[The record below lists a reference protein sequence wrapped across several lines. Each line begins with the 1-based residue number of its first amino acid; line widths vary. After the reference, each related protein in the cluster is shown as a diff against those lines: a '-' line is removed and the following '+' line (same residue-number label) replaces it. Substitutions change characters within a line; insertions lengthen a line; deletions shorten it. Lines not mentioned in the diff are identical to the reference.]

1 MNSLPPEGEREA
13 SVPLVSVKT
22 RGSYSL
28 LHRYIFRE
36 FAQNFA
42 VAFIFFF
49 CIFFINSILL
59 LVQKILLKNID
70 FITMLEMVA
79 LSMPQFLIYTF
90 PFASLA
96 ASSMVLGDLG
106 SSNELLAMRSSG
118 IPSGQV
124 YRPLI
129 AASVILSFVTF
140 FFADTV
146 LPWSSVVYEDRL
158 SVLMQEMPTFEI
170 ESNSV
175 NTVGNIVLSN
185 GLSEG
190 NEIHDIVLLSADD
203 GESRTVL
210 SERGELELIDS
221 YNYIYSLS
229 LDKPTILITD
239 SSDIDSYGL
248 TDAESAVFFLDFS
261 EQIPSL
267 TSSAPVN
274 LSSRDLIAGIKERD
288 GREREDRAEWHWD
301 REDERLSLS
310 SVLKAASRGEAGRE
324 DIAAAAS
331 DAASAIESRGKNPPR
346 NFYSQYY
353 KAELTKKFVLSAAC
367 FCLTLITLPL
377 SMFRVKHGKLTGFA
391 ISLLIAVAYWYM
403 LFGVQLQIFNI
414 SSSPYW
420 LIALPDL
427 TILLAAILLMLRFRR
442 AR

>member
-1 MNSLPPEGEREA
+1 M
-13 SVPLVSVKT
+13 
-22 RGSYSL
+22 
-28 LHRYIFRE
+28 
-36 FAQNFA
+36 
-42 VAFIFFF
+42 AFIFFF

-158 SVLMQEMPTFEI
+158 AVLMQEMPTFEI

-301 REDERLSLS
+301 MEDERLSLS

>member
-13 SVPLVSVKT
+13 SVPQVSVKT

-158 SVLMQEMPTFEI
+158 AVLMQEMPTFEI

-248 TDAESAVFFLDFS
+248 TNAESAVFFLDFS